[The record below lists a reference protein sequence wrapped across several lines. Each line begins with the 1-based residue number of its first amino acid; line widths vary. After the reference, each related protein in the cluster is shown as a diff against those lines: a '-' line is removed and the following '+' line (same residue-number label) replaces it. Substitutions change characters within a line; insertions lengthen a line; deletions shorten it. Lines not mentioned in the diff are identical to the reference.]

1 MISLIKM
8 KGVNPQ
14 TKEVIYFP
22 RWTRVSTV
30 RETQLSKRMARG
42 STFSVGEINGVF
54 ADFPQSIIDEL
65 LNGNAVSIDGLGV
78 FKLKVSG
85 KSQKEK
91 KDVTSAGAKI
101 SVVFEPAAELDSR
114 LANESE
120 FRFVEVPTAEGQQ
133 DANDEEPGTGGG
145 ESGGGDEPG
154 GGGESATVAA
164 PEITGDTPFADTAT
178 VTITAEQG
186 AEIRY
191 TTDGSTPTASSTL
204 YSSSI
209 TLSDTATVKAIAI
222 KNGTS
227 SEVATKAFVKSSGN
241 GGGFEG

>member
-1 MISLIKM
+1 MISLIKK
-8 KGVNPQ
+8 KGINPQ
-14 TKEVIYFP
+14 DKSTLYFP
-22 RWTRVSTV
+22 QWTRVSTV
-30 RETQLSKRMARG
+30 NETQLAKRMARG

-65 LNGNAVSIDGLGV
+65 LNGNAVSIDGLGT

-101 SVVFEPAAELDSR
+101 SVVFEPAAELTSR
-114 LANESE
+114 LNDERE

-133 DANDEEPGTGGG
+133 DAE
-145 ESGGGDEPG
+145 GDDTPTP
-154 GGGESATVAA
+154 SPSPASDTLAA
-164 PEITGDTPFADTAT
+164 P
-178 VTITAEQG
+178 TISGNTTFSESTEVSIAAAAG

-204 YSSSI
+204 YSAAI
-209 TLSDTATVKAIAI
+209 TLTETTSVKAIAI
-222 KNGTS
+222 KDGQT
-227 SEVATKAFVKSSGN
+227 SEVASKTFVKSSGE
-241 GGGFEG
+241 GGMDQN